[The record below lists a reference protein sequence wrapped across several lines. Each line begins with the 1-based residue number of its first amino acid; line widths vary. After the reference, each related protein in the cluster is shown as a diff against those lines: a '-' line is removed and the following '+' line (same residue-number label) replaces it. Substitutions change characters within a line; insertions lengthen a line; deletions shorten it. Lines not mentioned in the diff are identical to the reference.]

1 MDKSLL
7 KTKKKIDFDF
17 EITQAK
23 EQIKNLY
30 IKYMAEV
37 TENMIDDVANS
48 LISII
53 AELEALKLRMHSS
66 YDEDRLRRNEFE
78 KMFNTVLDSDDTDKT
93 VNNADYLK

>member
-1 MDKSLL
+1 MNCKEKIMIEDIVS
-7 KTKKKIDFDF
+7 TKKCV
-17 EITQAK
+17 E
-23 EQIKNLY
+23 NLY

>member
-1 MDKSLL
+1 MNCKEKIMIEDIEN
-7 KTKKKIDFDF
+7 TKKCV
-17 EITQAK
+17 E
-23 EQIKNLY
+23 NLY
-30 IKYMAEV
+30 LKYMAEV
-37 TENMIDDVANS
+37 TENMTDDVANS

>member
-1 MDKSLL
+1 MNCKEKIMIEDIES
-7 KTKKKIDFDF
+7 TKKCV
-17 EITQAK
+17 E
-23 EQIKNLY
+23 NLY
-30 IKYMAEV
+30 LKYMAEV
-37 TENMIDDVANS
+37 TKNMIDDVANS

>member
-1 MDKSLL
+1 MIEDIES
-7 KTKKKIDFDF
+7 TKKCV
-17 EITQAK
+17 E
-23 EQIKNLY
+23 NLY
-30 IKYMAEV
+30 IKYMVEV

-78 KMFNTVLDSDDTDKT
+78 KCSILFWIVMIPIRQ
-93 VNNADYLK
+93 